1 MCKHIVHAYINV
13 TYRTRVYHM
22 SYRPYNELLNI
33 NNKKT
38 NNPDFKWKKDLNRN
52 FAKEDMQMA
61 NRTQKDI
68 QHH

>member
-1 MCKHIVHAYINV
+1 
-13 TYRTRVYHM
+13 M